1 MTSLELLFSAKI
13 LEDVC
18 LLIREAVSIHNIYNT
33 KIVFIKLLTRTR
45 KIEYVNKLS
54 FMLSKKKY
62 FLGYCL
68 YKPKFWCIKF
78 AKERWKVVTLQ

>member
-1 MTSLELLFSAKI
+1 MTSLGLLFSAKI

-18 LLIREAVSIHNIYNT
+18 LLIKEAVSIHNIYNT

-45 KIEYVNKLS
+45 KIEHVNKLS
-54 FMLSKKKY
+54 FVLSKKY

-68 YKPKFWCIKF
+68 YKPKF
-78 AKERWKVVTLQ
+78 